1 MSERDQNNE
10 NEIEKVN
17 DSEVE
22 VEKPRKKTNM
32 RRSVSFVTARR
43 AQQEK

>member
-22 VEKPRKKTNM
+22 VEKTKK
-32 RRSVSFVTARR
+32 
-43 AQQEK
+43 EDE